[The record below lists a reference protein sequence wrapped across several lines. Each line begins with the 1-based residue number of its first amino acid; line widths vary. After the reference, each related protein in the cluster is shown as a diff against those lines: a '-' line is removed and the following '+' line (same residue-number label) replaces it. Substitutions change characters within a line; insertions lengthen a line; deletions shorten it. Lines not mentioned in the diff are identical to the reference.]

1 MILSDALHAWGTPE
15 FTHCFTSELEKVSPD
30 QLPLQ
35 QALAHSSR
43 VSNEPFSVTMISS
56 LEQASCIRV
65 KAGIFYSGIIE
76 GGSCDLPPVDTVTE
90 HCELMIDIDK
100 QSGDASVSLL
110 PSPITSLD

>member
-43 VSNEPFSVTMISS
+43 VSNEPFSVTMISMS
-56 LEQASCIRV
+56 DQPSCIRV
-65 KAGIFYSGIIE
+65 KAGVLYSGIVE
-76 GGSCDLPPVDTVTE
+76 GGSCELSPDDTVTE
-90 HCELMIDIDK
+90 HCELLVDIDK
-100 QSGDASVSLL
+100 QSGNASVSLL
-110 PSPITSLD
+110 PYSIVVPD